1 VHTSTSLSVLKKRIS
16 SYKSK
21 YKTAA
26 QKTKGLLLSM
36 GCNRLS
42 WLLKKANPSLK
53 LEPCLRVFKALPI
66 SFLAPISEWVFSC
79 LISYRSTVEVSLPLP
94 PLSIFRRFS
103 FEAVSC
109 LIHIYSKAHFGCFP
123 IFPVIFV
130 FQAL

>member
-53 LEPCLRVFKALPI
+53 L
-66 SFLAPISEWVFSC
+66 
-79 LISYRSTVEVSLPLP
+79 
-94 PLSIFRRFS
+94 
-103 FEAVSC
+103 
-109 LIHIYSKAHFGCFP
+109 
-123 IFPVIFV
+123 
-130 FQAL
+130 